1 MSVRLG
7 WATAADVAELAQL
20 TAQGAHDP
28 LSEAQLQAE
37 IERARAHLLVA
48 RTEAN
53 QLVGYVLYWHVADEM
68 EIHDVVVHPAHRRK
82 GIARALFKE
91 IFSMAKTTRCNHIH
105 LDVRETNETAVA
117 LYRGLGFVSVGTRAN
132 YYRKNNE
139 NAVLMRL
146 DLEGPSTGA

>member
-7 WATAADVAELAQL
+7 WATAADVVELAEL
-20 TAQGAHDP
+20 TTQGAHDP
-28 LSEAQLQAE
+28 LSEAQLQSE
-37 IERARAHLLVA
+37 IERAHAHLLVA

-82 GIARALFKE
+82 GIARTLFQE
-91 IFSMAKTTRCNHIH
+91 IFSMAKTAHCSHIY
-105 LDVRETNETAVA
+105 LDVRETNQTAIA